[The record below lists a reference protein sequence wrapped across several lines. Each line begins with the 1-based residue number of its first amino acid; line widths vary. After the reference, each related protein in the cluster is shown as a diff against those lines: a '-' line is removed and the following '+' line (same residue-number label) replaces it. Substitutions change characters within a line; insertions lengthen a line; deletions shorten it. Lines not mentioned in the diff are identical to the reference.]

1 MSKYEKTVVGLLV
14 AISLFSGV
22 TAVEVARIARIGF
35 EVELTPEE
43 AEEIASEAS
52 EAIEARGQ
60 AAKDMEGECY
70 VGE

>member
-14 AISLFSGV
+14 AITLFSGV

-43 AEEIASEAS
+43 AEEIAVEVSDAVGAREQAES
-52 EAIEARGQ
+52 DMIE
-60 AAKDMEGECY
+60 EGE
-70 VGE
+70 